1 MQTQIIAAKEDAG
14 LQVSARSDTILP
26 AVFAA
31 LLGALVI
38 WGVGF
43 SHIDIVHNAAHD
55 TRHSTGFPCH

>member
-1 MQTQIIAAKEDAG
+1 METAVIG
-14 LQVSARSDTILP
+14 SRPRARSDAAARSERFVAAIL
-26 AVFAA
+26 AA
-31 LLGALVI
+31 FLGAFLI